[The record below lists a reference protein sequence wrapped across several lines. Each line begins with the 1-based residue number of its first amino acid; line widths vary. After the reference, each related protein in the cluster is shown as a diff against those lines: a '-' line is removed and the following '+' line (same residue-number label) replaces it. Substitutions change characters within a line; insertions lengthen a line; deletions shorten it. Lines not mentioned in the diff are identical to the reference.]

1 MTIKDD
7 MIEQEMLEKDIC
19 FVCHEQ
25 NDICECNNPLTYTQ
39 ANNTDNPKRLNTTRM
54 ATISIPHDNC

>member
-7 MIEQEMLEKDIC
+7 MLEQEMLEKDIC

-25 NDICECNNPLTYTQ
+25 NDICECNNP
-39 ANNTDNPKRLNTTRM
+39 
-54 ATISIPHDNC
+54 